1 MEEIEVKI
9 RKVIDNELR
18 EELYKNIDEIER
30 NENLFNI
37 GLDSLSIVKLIMGIE
52 EEFKIVFEDDEIQAY
67 NWKNIETIETLIKM
81 KIRGEK

>member
-9 RKVIDNELR
+9 RKVIDNELG